1 MTAYKKKM
9 SGVKLYP
16 QIEEDKA
23 MPVDNF
29 RLAHVTEEIK
39 FLERELTLYSKCR
52 RRYSF
57 AYNALFF
64 VNTAST
70 VVSSSCA
77 VTSLGLFTSGMGS
90 LFAIPLLGV
99 GLGSGV
105 ISAGVGIASKKVL
118 LKVQK
123 HESITALVSAKL
135 SSLKMIVSK
144 ALEDKQISDEEFK
157 RVQDDIENYKMLK
170 RQIQNKTLEGQV
182 LNMEKVKHDFLE
194 EGRKLGIQET
204 LAKLTESMKVS
215 TKRSPVV

>member
-1 MTAYKKKM
+1 M

-23 MPVDNF
+23 TPVDNF
-29 RLAHVTEEIK
+29 RLAHITEEIR
-39 FLERELTLYSKCR
+39 FLERELALYSKCR

-57 AYNALFF
+57 AYSSLFY

-70 VVSSSCA
+70 IVSTGCSIS
-77 VTSLGLFTSGMGS
+77 SLGLFTSGIGS

-99 GLGSGV
+99 GLGAGV

-194 EGRKLGIQET
+194 QGRKLGIEEI
-204 LAKLTESMKVS
+204 LGKLTESVKAN
-215 TKRSPVV
+215 TKRSLVV

>member
-1 MTAYKKKM
+1 M
-9 SGVKLYP
+9 SNVKLYP

-23 MPVDNF
+23 TPVDNF
-29 RLAHVTEEIK
+29 RLAHITEEIK
-39 FLERELTLYSKCR
+39 FIERELAVYSKCR

-57 AYNALFF
+57 AYNALYY

-70 VVSSSCA
+70 MVSSSCT
-77 VTSLGLFTSGMGS
+77 VTSLGLFTSGIGS
-90 LFAIPLLGV
+90 IAAIPLLGV

-105 ISAGVGIASKKVL
+105 ISTGVGIASKKVL

-135 SSLKMIVSK
+135 GSLKMIVSK

-182 LNMEKVKHDFLE
+182 VNTEKIKQDFLE
-194 EGRKLGIQET
+194 QGRKLGIEET
-204 LAKLTESMKVS
+204 LAKLTESVKAN
-215 TKRSPVV
+215 TKRSLVQ